1 MKIKWYG
8 TYMGIFSILHTAVMA
23 SSPCSLMILTI
34 LSTSRKREFYL
45 VSFGLKSW
53 SLHFSSIISAA
64 AVDLP
69 VLLHRLQH
77 FENGEGESLVDG
89 VSICF

>member
-1 MKIKWYG
+1 MKMKCYC
-8 TYMGIFSILHTAVMA
+8 TYIGIFSALHTAVMA
-23 SSPCSLMILTI
+23 ASPCSLMILTI
-34 LSTSRKREFYL
+34 LSMARKREFHL

-69 VLLHRLQH
+69 LLFHRLQH
-77 FENGEGESLVDG
+77 FEKAEESFVGG
-89 VSICF
+89 VRICF